1 MTPSLTKYTGVYKI
15 LGRGIDAAPLTR
27 NAVAE
32 ITKAVKVYN
41 INSDM
46 TIRNRKQR
54 SKSQ

>member
-1 MTPSLTKYTGVYKI
+1 MKHTGVYKI

>member
-15 LGRGIDAAPLTR
+15 IGRGIDAAPLTR

-32 ITKAVKVYN
+32 ITKAVKAYK
-41 INSDM
+41 INSEM